1 MIITG
6 IIVATMV
13 PGIFTIRLFIT
24 GDAGSWVEM
33 ILGIPFTFLVTVSIY
48 ASNMLIYFYLLKK
61 FPWKT
66 HTVKRLV
73 SEFVLTSVSAAS
85 VIIIYMGIFYTAF
98 GDMNTISKNENLYD
112 HVMIALVVNFVV
124 ISIMEGKY
132 FFREWKKS
140 MVESESLRRQNVEF
154 QYSALTSQ
162 LNPHFLFNSLNALS
176 SLIPVDPEKAVEFNQ
191 KFSRIYRYVLEVKD
205 KEIVKLAEE
214 LEFLKNYFFLQEI
227 RYGSNISL
235 DIRIGTEKMEDYL
248 PPLSLQLLLE
258 NAIKHNE
265 ISVANPLKIV
275 IYNEGE
281 ILVLENNYQPKE
293 DKEKSTGMGLVNLK
307 ERYAFYTSTRPL
319 FYHENGQYIVKL
331 PLLKADQHESGNH

>member
-1 MIITG
+1 MVITG
-6 IIVATMV
+6 IIVAIMV
-13 PGIFTIRLFIT
+13 PGIFIVRLIIT
-24 GDAGSWVEM
+24 GQQGSWLEVAM
-33 ILGIPFTFLVTVSIY
+33 GIPFTFLVTVSIY
-48 ASNMLIYFYLLKK
+48 ASNMKIYYFLFNK

-73 SEFVLTSVSAAS
+73 SEFVLTSASAAT
-85 VIIIYMGIFYTAF
+85 IITFYMLIFYSGFDGAK
-98 GDMNTISKNENLYD
+98 TISKSENLYD

-140 MVESESLRRQNVEF
+140 MVESEALKRQNVEF

-191 KFSRIYRYVLEVKD
+191 KFSKIYRYVLEVKD
-205 KEIVKLAEE
+205 KEIIELADE
-214 LEFLKNYFFLQEI
+214 LTFLKNYFFLQKI
-227 RYGSNISL
+227 RYGHNITL
-235 DIRIGTEKMEDYL
+235 NINMGEKNLEDHL

-265 ISVANPLKIV
+265 ISAANPLKIEL
-275 IYNEGE
+275 YNEGNFL
-281 ILVLENNYQPKE
+281 IMKNNYQPKE
-293 DKEKSTGMGLVNLK
+293 DDVKSTGMGLINLQ
-307 ERYAFYTSTRPL
+307 ERYSFYTDIPPL
-319 FYHENGQYIVKL
+319 FFHENGYYIVKL
-331 PLLKADQHESGNH
+331 PLLKVQ